1 MSYNSSALPIDVH
14 EIKSL
19 GFVLMKQLF
28 IMNIKRIG
36 IHKKLLL
43 IIKHK
48 YKYDKLLVANVKSKT
63 AAVMY
68 ASRHVDKSIILVN
81 NETAVDWLLQITRTV
96 MHILQCVV
104 TTMKQLLSC

>member
-1 MSYNSSALPIDVH
+1 MSYNSSALSIDVH

-28 IMNIKRIG
+28 MMNIKRIG
-36 IHKKLLL
+36 IHKKILL
-43 IIKHK
+43 IIKH
-48 YKYDKLLVANVKSKT
+48 KYDKLLVANVKSKT